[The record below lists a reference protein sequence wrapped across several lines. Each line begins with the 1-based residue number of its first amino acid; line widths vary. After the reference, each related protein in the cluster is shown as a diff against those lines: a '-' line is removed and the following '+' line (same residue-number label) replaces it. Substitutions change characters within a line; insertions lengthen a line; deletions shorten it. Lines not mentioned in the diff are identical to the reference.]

1 MSAQELLALMAAG
14 RARLLAAIDGLSP
27 EEMVQ
32 PGAAGD
38 WSVKDVLAH
47 IAAWQSRLVRL
58 LFQLSR
64 NQKPQSDGRDVDTI
78 NAEIY
83 AQQKDRALDLVLAD
97 FHGVYEQV
105 RLRVAALDDQALGRR
120 IGPATLEEIIRSD
133 TDEHD
138 DEHAAQLAAWRQA
151 MGAQPGG

>member
-1 MSAQELLALMAAG
+1 MTSQELLALMAAS
-14 RARLLAAIDGLSP
+14 RTRLLAAIEGLTP
-27 EEMVQ
+27 DDMLQ
-32 PGAAGD
+32 PGAVDD

-64 NQKPQSDGRDVDTI
+64 NQKAQTDRRTLDEI

-83 AQQKDRALDLVLAD
+83 ARQKDRALDLVLAD

-105 RLRVAALDDQALGRR
+105 RLRVAQLDDEALRQR
-120 IGPATLEEIIRSD
+120 IGQSTLQEIIRSD
-133 TDEHD
+133 TDEHE
-138 DEHAAQLAAWRQA
+138 DEHAAQLVAWRQR
-151 MGAQPGG
+151 MT

>member
-1 MSAQELLALMAAG
+1 MTTQELLIRMAAS
-14 RARLLAAIDGLSP
+14 RTRLLAAIEGLTP
-27 EEMVQ
+27 DDMLQ
-32 PGAAGD
+32 PGAVDD

-64 NQKPQSDGRDVDTI
+64 NQKAQTDRRTLDEI

-105 RLRVAALDDQALGRR
+105 RLRVAQLDDQALRQR
-120 IGPATLEEIIRSD
+120 IGQSTLEEIIRSD
-133 TDEHD
+133 TDEHE
-138 DEHAAQLAAWRQA
+138 DEHAAQLVAWRQR
-151 MGAQPGG
+151 MT

>member
-1 MSAQELLALMAAG
+1 MTNVMTAQELLTLMAAS
-14 RARLLAAIDGLSP
+14 RTRLLAAIDGLSP
-27 EEMVQ
+27 AEMVQ
-32 PGAAGD
+32 PGVVD
-38 WSVKDVLAH
+38 DRSVKDLLAH
-47 IAAWQSRLVRL
+47 LAAWQSRLVRL

-78 NAEIY
+78 NAEIH

-120 IGPATLEEIIRSD
+120 VGRATLEEIIRSD
-133 TDEHD
+133 TDEHE

-151 MGAQPGG
+151 IVR